1 MIVAFPGETEAQ
13 FRRTL
18 DLIEAIGFDQVNTAA
33 YSPRPGTPAADWPDQ
48 LPEAVKVARLREVN
62 ALVERVAA
70 QRSARYLGRREQVL
84 AEGPN
89 PRDPSQLMGRTR
101 TNRLTFF
108 PADPGDG
115 RPYAAGRSGGRD
127 DRDRA
132 SVLPERPSPGPGPGS
147 LIRLALFPASM
158 APAPT
163 RVGLVFGGASG
174 EHAVSILSAR
184 TVLGALR
191 SGANAERYH
200 VSCFYIDRWGRWW
213 PQSRGR
219 GRAGAGPACRSR
231 RICPTRPQRGGFRGF
246 PEGALEVEVWFPVLH
261 GPNGEDGTIQGL
273 FTLMGVPFVGS
284 GVLGSALGMD
294 KQAMKAAFA
303 AAGLLQV
310 PYACVGASELAG
322 EGPDGDGA
330 EALLVRLEGT
340 IGYPCFVK
348 PANMGSSVGI
358 SKATDRAGLRAGLEL
373 AASLDRRLV
382 VERGVKAR
390 ELECAVLQRPGGPG
404 DGLCASVLG
413 EIRFDADW
421 YDYETKYSEGHSHTL
436 IPAAVS
442 EAVSERARTMALA
455 ACRAVD
461 AGGLARVDFFYDEPD
476 DTLWLNE
483 INTLPG
489 FTSQSM
495 YPMLWEASGCPLPDL
510 VHELVQGARGWGS
523 RMNEEGRAA

>member
-1 MIVAFPGETEAQ
+1 
-13 FRRTL
+13 
-18 DLIEAIGFDQVNTAA
+18 
-33 YSPRPGTPAADWPDQ
+33 
-48 LPEAVKVARLREVN
+48 
-62 ALVERVAA
+62 
-70 QRSARYLGRREQVL
+70 
-84 AEGPN
+84 
-89 PRDPSQLMGRTR
+89 
-101 TNRLTFF
+101 
-108 PADPGDG
+108 
-115 RPYAAGRSGGRD
+115 
-127 DRDRA
+127 
-132 SVLPERPSPGPGPGS
+132 
-147 LIRLALFPASM
+147 M
-158 APAPT
+158 APVPT

-184 TVLGALR
+184 TVLGGLR
-191 SGANAERYH
+191 SGANEERYH
-200 VSCFYIDRWGRWW
+200 VSCFYIDRRGTWW
-213 PQSRGR
+213 PEPVAEAVLERGR
-219 GRAGAGPACRSR
+219 PAE
-231 RICPTRPQRGGFRGF
+231 PEDLPEAPQRGGFRGF

-303 AAGLLQV
+303 AADLPQV
-310 PYACVGASELAG
+310 PYACVEAAELTG
-322 EGPDGDGA
+322 DGPDGPA
-330 EALLVRLEGT
+330 AVLEKLEER

-358 SKATDRAGLRAGLEL
+358 SKATDRASLRSGLEL
-373 AASLDRRLV
+373 AAGLDRRLV

-390 ELECAVLQRPGGPG
+390 ELECAVLQRSGAPR

-421 YDYETKYSEGHSHTL
+421 YDYETKYSTGHSHTL
-436 IPAAVS
+436 IPAPVS
-442 EAVSERARTMALA
+442 EAVSERARRMALA

-461 AGGLARVDFFYDEPD
+461 AGGLARVDFFYDEAD

-489 FTSQSM
+489 FTTQSM
-495 YPMLWEASGCPLPDL
+495 YPMLWEASGWPLADL

-523 RMNEEGRAA
+523 RMNVGGTAA